1 MQQLIPHD
9 ILKLLEKIDEYK
21 IALEEAHERIYELDK
36 ENKRIGFELRHK
48 KQDLIYMRKELD
60 EKDETIL
67 QLTEQVEYL
76 QDLIRRIGNNE

>member
-1 MQQLIPHD
+1 MQQLIPKD
-9 ILKLLEKIDEYK
+9 VLKLLERIDEYK

-36 ENKRIGFELRHK
+36 ENKRIGFALRHK
-48 KQDLIYMRKELD
+48 KQDLINMRKELD

-67 QLTEQVEYL
+67 QLAEQVEYL

>member
-1 MQQLIPHD
+1 MIS
-9 ILKLLEKIDEYK
+9 IDEYK
-21 IALEEAHERIYELDK
+21 IALQEAHERIYELDK
-36 ENKRIGFELRHK
+36 ENKRIGFALRHK

-67 QLTEQVEYL
+67 QLAEQVEYL